1 MKDSH
6 HMILPQHQQSI
17 TVRLARKADV
27 EGAKRIADQHR
38 SELGFVN
45 IAILRAAQNKGWLL
59 VAALSAKASRQAGEW
74 EDQRKRDVV
83 VGFANFRIRRDRNAT
98 LYEIAVADAHRFIG
112 IGTRLLSELI
122 RRVHLV
128 GGQYVRLKCPCD
140 LSANRFY
147 QKRGFQHVETEQG
160 KRRLL
165 NVWHYCIPPTE
176 PLFSRGDVGPANLV
190 ADARGTYPLGHTTPA
205 HFYASLTVT
214 PSEMRIMH
222 RLWHEQA
229 HDFDWKFGKPNPFQR
244 VLISPVVASKS
255 TFDFVREL
263 KRTGESEVVMFDSG
277 GYFVQKGD
285 LSYYDLHRKLYE
297 RYQQED
303 WADIYVLPDNPP
315 LSKDSLSSAEE
326 KIKQTVEGSL
336 RLYSDLS
343 YAIQQK
349 AMPVIHA
356 TRSEHLDYCLR
367 HYTNFKRIGFGSFPT
382 SGTSNSIN
390 RLNINALMILRQLTR
405 MLDSDSVKLHTF
417 GISTPPAI
425 YLLSLVGVHSFD
437 SNGWMRSGGYGKVF
451 LPFMRGYLV
460 TFNSRN
466 NKSLNEAEFKLWKE
480 NTRHDCPF
488 CGSFERLSNNRWD
501 RIMHN
506 LIVMAELETHQR
518 IPQTDLLAAQQASML
533 RELSGAYYRMSQ
545 SLITEEQWHGRTS

>member
-1 MKDSH
+1 MS
-6 HMILPQHQQSI
+6 LPQHQQSI
-17 TVRLARKADV
+17 TVRLARKADI
-27 EGAKRIADQHR
+27 EGAKRVADQHR

-45 IAILRAAQNKGWLL
+45 IAILRAAQSKGWLL
-59 VAALSAKASRQAGEW
+59 VAAEW
-74 EDQRKRDVV
+74 DEKRNRDVV
-83 VGFANFRIRRDRNAT
+83 VGFANFRIRQDKNAT
-98 LYEIAVADAHRFIG
+98 LYEIAVEDAHKRTG
-112 IGTRLLSELI
+112 VGTRLLSALI
-122 RRVHLV
+122 RRGHLA
-128 GGQYVRLKCPCD
+128 GGQFIRLKCPCD

-147 QKRGFQHVETEQG
+147 QKRGFQHVDTERG
-160 KRRLL
+160 KKRPV
-165 NVWHYCIPPTE
+165 NVWHYRIPPAE
-176 PLFSRGDVGPANLV
+176 NLFHQSDVDT
-190 ADARGTYPLGHTTPA
+190 ADLDSETPA
-205 HFYASLTVT
+205 HFYASLTVA
-214 PSEMRIMH
+214 PGEMRTMH

-244 VLISPVVASKS
+244 VLISPVVASKK

-277 GYFVQKGD
+277 GYFVQTGD
-285 LSYYDLHRKLYE
+285 ISYYDLHRKLYE
-297 RYQQED
+297 CYQQED

-315 LSKDSLSSAEE
+315 LSKDSLRSAEE
-326 KIKQTVEGSL
+326 KVKQTVEGSL
-336 RLYSDLS
+336 RLYNDMPGTL
-343 YAIQQK
+343 QQK
-349 AMPVIHA
+349 AMPVVHA
-356 TRSEHLDYCLR
+356 TRIEHLDYCLR
-367 HYTNFKRIGFGSFPT
+367 HYAHFTRIGFGSFPT

-405 MLDSDSVKLHTF
+405 MLSSDGVKLHTF

-466 NKSLNEAEFKLWKE
+466 NKSLNEAEFKMWKE
-480 NTRHDCPF
+480 IIRHDCPF
-488 CGSFERLSNNRWD
+488 CGSFQRLSNSRWN

-518 IPQTDLLAAQQASML
+518 TPQTDML

-545 SLITEEQWHGRTS
+545 NLMRMEGQWHGRIF

>member
-1 MKDSH
+1 
-6 HMILPQHQQSI
+6 MILPQHQQPI
-17 TVRLARKADV
+17 TVRLARKADI

-45 IAILRAAQNKGWLL
+45 IAILRAAQSKGWLL
-59 VAALSAKASRQAGEW
+59 VATKW
-74 EDQRKRDVV
+74 VDKKRDVIA
-83 VGFANFRIRRDRNAT
+83 GFANFRIRQDKNAT
-98 LYEIAVADAHRFIG
+98 LYEIAVADAHKRAG
-112 IGTRLLSELI
+112 VGTRLLNALI
-122 RRVHLV
+122 RRVHLA
-128 GGQYVRLKCPCD
+128 GGQCVRLKCPRD

-147 QKRGFQHVETEQG
+147 QKHGFQHVDTEQG
-160 KRRLL
+160 KKRPV
-165 NVWHYCIPPTE
+165 NVWHYRIPPIYAGAKK
-176 PLFSRGDVGPANLV
+176 PLFNSGEGAVSNLV
-190 ADARGTYPLGHTTPA
+190 ADDRRGDHTAPA

-214 PSEMRIMH
+214 PGEMRTMH
-222 RLWHEQA
+222 RLWHEHA

-263 KRTGESEVVMFDSG
+263 KRTGETEVVMFDSG
-277 GYFVQKGD
+277 GYFVQTGD
-285 LSYYDLHRKLYE
+285 ISYYDLHRKLYE
-297 RYQQED
+297 CYQQED
-303 WADIYVLPDNPP
+303 WADSYVLPDNPP
-315 LSKDSLSSAEE
+315 LSKDSLRLAEE

-343 YAIQQK
+343 GAIQQK
-349 AMPVIHA
+349 AMPVVHA

-367 HYTNFKRIGFGSFPT
+367 HYTPFTRIGFGSFPT

-390 RLNINALMILRQLTR
+390 RLNINALMILRRLTR
-405 MLDSDSVKLHTF
+405 MLDSEGVKLHTF

-466 NKSLNEAEFKLWKE
+466 NKSLNEAEFKTWKE
-480 NTRHDCPF
+480 NIGHDCPF
-488 CGSFERLSNNRWD
+488 CDSFDQLSNNRWN

-506 LIVMAELETHQR
+506 LTVMAELETHQR
-518 IPQTDLLAAQQASML
+518 IPQMDML

-545 SLITEEQWHGRTS
+545 SLITEARWHVHTS